1 MEIELYCQKSTL
13 FLYPPSGGGGGDL
26 VASISTMAK
35 VDTIGKTFSNGI
47 RICPIL
53 IDYFVVSKYKII
65 ELSIE
70 TTHLFENRVL

>member
-1 MEIELYCQKSTL
+1 M
-13 FLYPPSGGGGGDL
+13 GDL

-70 TTHLFENRVL
+70 TTHLFEN